1 MSRIIKLEKS
11 LQLKK
16 NIGEIYQ
23 RTKEMMHLNMLY
35 LGTPNPVIDK
45 ELKKKLSSYKLQ
57 DRVKKKHDADKFITM
72 ASLVQKLVESQL
84 KCHYCQDMV
93 HITRTSE
100 NQHLIKVLNFIGSF
114 STYCINGFN
123 ASDGAI
129 SQRNNKTI
137 NMLTDLKI
145 IEKIS
150 WMEKIRYNTE
160 WKKQCLY
167 NGYYKSTN
175 KGIIKLNIH
184 DTYEI

>member
-45 ELKKKLSSYKLQ
+45 ELKKKLSSYKQQ

-93 HITRTSE
+93 HITGDKKRE
-100 NQHLIKVLNFIGSF
+100 
-114 STYCINGFN
+114 
-123 ASDGAI
+123 
-129 SQRNNKTI
+129 
-137 NMLTDLKI
+137 
-145 IEKIS
+145 
-150 WMEKIRYNTE
+150 
-160 WKKQCLY
+160 KKQWTLDRIDNNLGHYEDNVVIACLDC
-167 NGYYKSTN
+167 NLKRRCIDKDKFMFTKRLKVE
-175 KGIIKLNIH
+175 KGG
-184 DTYEI
+184 

>member
-45 ELKKKLSSYKLQ
+45 ELKKKLSSYKQQ

-93 HITRTSE
+93 HITGDKKRE
-100 NQHLIKVLNFIGSF
+100 
-114 STYCINGFN
+114 
-123 ASDGAI
+123 
-129 SQRNNKTI
+129 
-137 NMLTDLKI
+137 
-145 IEKIS
+145 
-150 WMEKIRYNTE
+150 
-160 WKKQCLY
+160 KKQWTLDRVDNNLGHFEDNVVIACLDC
-167 NGYYKSTN
+167 NLKRRCIDKDKFMFT
-175 KGIIKLNIH
+175 KRLKV
-184 DTYEI
+184 DKKE

>member
-45 ELKKKLSSYKLQ
+45 ELKKKLSSYKQQ

-93 HITRTSE
+93 HITGDKKRE
-100 NQHLIKVLNFIGSF
+100 
-114 STYCINGFN
+114 
-123 ASDGAI
+123 
-129 SQRNNKTI
+129 
-137 NMLTDLKI
+137 
-145 IEKIS
+145 
-150 WMEKIRYNTE
+150 
-160 WKKQCLY
+160 KKQWTLDRVDNNLGHLEDNVVIACLDC
-167 NGYYKSTN
+167 NLNRRCIDKDKFMFTKRLKVDK
-175 KGIIKLNIH
+175 KG
-184 DTYEI
+184 